1 MGIPA
6 APDVA
11 NLYMSY
17 FEDLFAY
24 EFLLNKSYI
33 DDVFCLVEAESKK
46 AALRQC
52 AKVHVDGLTL
62 TWLEE

>member
-17 FEDLFAY
+17 FEDSFTS
-24 EFLLNKSYI
+24 EFPLYKHYI
-33 DDVFCLVEAESKK
+33 DDVFCLVEADSKK
-46 AALRQC
+46 AALEQC
-52 AKVHVDGLTL
+52 AKVYADGLML
-62 TWLEE
+62 TWSVE